1 MCTNMCKTKY
11 IYVSSFGSFICKINQ
26 RVLIDI
32 RQTIVNIVETD
43 RIILKYIM
51 SDRLRMTISK
61 HLEVCKKCI

>member
-11 IYVSSFGSFICKINQ
+11 IHVSSFESFICKINQ

-43 RIILKYIM
+43 RISPNLEIYHIILI
-51 SDRLRMTISK
+51 
-61 HLEVCKKCI
+61 

>member
-43 RIILKYIM
+43 RIAILLILKYII
-51 SDRLRMTISK
+51 LF
-61 HLEVCKKCI
+61 

>member
-43 RIILKYIM
+43 RMCMVILKTNY
-51 SDRLRMTISK
+51 D
-61 HLEVCKKCI
+61 

>member
-43 RIILKYIM
+43 RICMVILKTNYDFLLILKYII
-51 SDRLRMTISK
+51 LF
-61 HLEVCKKCI
+61 